1 VFSVQEILEYL
12 QTQGPILATRFG
24 VALLVG
30 VGIYVA
36 GRILSAALAKV
47 VARGKAAK
55 LVPTFTSI
63 LHVIITVTA
72 VLTALEHVGVNVT
85 TLIAGAGV
93 VGIAVGFGSQA
104 LVRDIISG
112 FFLLFDGALS
122 PGDVAKVGDVQG
134 TVESVGFRVT
144 RIRALNGQLF
154 YIPNGHITIV
164 GNFSRDWSRA
174 IVEVG
179 VAYEQDV
186 NRGLEVLRDVAKQWA
201 EEHADIVLEPPE
213 AQGVLGLNASDV
225 GLRIIAK
232 VKPGEHWA
240 AEREIRARIK
250 SAFDTHGVEIPFP
263 RRVVYH
269 RQEDSALSAAPRHE
283 TVPVDRVRTSP

>member
-1 VFSVQEILEYL
+1 MFRLEEVLEYL
-12 QTQGPILATRFG
+12 QTQGPVFATRLG
-24 VALLVG
+24 VALLLG

-36 GRILSAALAKV
+36 GRILAAALGKV
-47 VARGKAAK
+47 VARGKASK
-55 LVPTFTSI
+55 LAPT
-63 LHVIITVTA
+63 LARVLRVAVTVAA
-72 VLTALEHVGVNVT
+72 VLTALDHAGVNVT
-85 TLIAGAGV
+85 TLVAGAGV
-93 VGIAVGFGSQA
+93 VGVAVGFGSQA

-122 PGDVAKVGDVQG
+122 QGDVVKVGDVQG
-134 TVESVGFRVT
+134 TVESVGLRVT
-144 RIRALNGQLF
+144 QVRALNGQLF

-179 VAYEQDV
+179 IAYEQDV

-201 EEHADIVLEPPE
+201 EERADIVLEPPE

-250 SAFDTHGVEIPFP
+250 DAFDAHGVEIPFP
-263 RRVVYH
+263 RQVVYH
-269 RQEDSALSAAPRHE
+269 RQEDPGTLSMAQPQRHE
-283 TVPVDRVRTSP
+283 TGSS

>member
-1 VFSVQEILEYL
+1 MFSVQEILEYL

-36 GRILSAALAKV
+36 GRIVSAALAKV

-63 LHVIITVTA
+63 LHVVITVTA
-72 VLTALEHVGVNVT
+72 VLTALEHAGVNVT

-134 TVESVGFRVT
+134 TVESVGLRVT

-232 VKPGEHWA
+232 VKAGEHWA

-250 SAFDTHGVEIPFP
+250 RAFDTHGVEIPFP
-263 RRVVYH
+263 RQVVYH
-269 RQEDSALSAAPRHE
+269 RQEEHAALSVSHPHRHE
-283 TVPVDRVRTSP
+283 TGSS

>member
-1 VFSVQEILEYL
+1 MFSVQKVLEYL
-12 QTQGPILATRFG
+12 QTQGPVLATRFG

-36 GRILSAALAKV
+36 GRVLSAALAKV
-47 VARGKAAK
+47 VARGKASK
-55 LVPTFTSI
+55 LAPTLTSV
-63 LHVIITVTA
+63 LHVVVSLTA
-72 VLTALEHVGVNVT
+72 VLTALEHAGVNVT

-122 PGDVAKVGDVQG
+122 PGDVVKVGDVQG
-134 TVESVGFRVT
+134 TVESVSLRVT

-164 GNFSRDWSRA
+164 GNFSRDWCRA
-174 IVEVG
+174 IVEVS
-179 VAYEQDV
+179 VAYEQDL
-186 NRGLEVLRDVAKQWA
+186 NRSLEVLRDVAKQWA

-213 AQGVLGLNASDV
+213 TQGVLGLNASDV
-225 GLRIIAK
+225 SLRIIAK
-232 VKPGEHWA
+232 VKAGEHWA

-250 SAFDTHGVEIPFP
+250 TAFDARGVEIPFP
-263 RRVVYH
+263 RQVVYH
-269 RQEDSALSAAPRHE
+269 RQEEHAALSIAQPHRHE
-283 TVPVDRVRTSP
+283 TGSS